1 MTTTLNA
8 YECDY
13 TLLTANDDG
22 IRTEVP
28 HVLYIHTFEGRDLD
42 AVAMATYQLSPAA
55 AGSYHIVIDADGKT
69 ARENDDEYI
78 SWSAGWTANRNGHHI
93 SLAGQAAFSRETW
106 LSRKKQMD
114 KLVEVIAAYCRTYGY
129 PPVIRFA
136 DDLTAGKWG
145 ISTHD
150 AAAKA
155 WKETDHHDPGAG
167 FPLHVIAERVAF
179 ALAADR
185 APELVPA
192 SPDPLPVAPGNKYPS
207 YLDGRELRYSEFMR
221 FVDEKVTRIFDH
233 YFPDGADTFAVDI
246 DDGKAGA
253 AYPSYADD
261 SKAFTLDQYL
271 RLIDYK
277 IDHITRKV
285 LS

>member
-1 MTTTLNA
+1 MTNA
-8 YECDY
+8 FQCDY

-22 IRTEVP
+22 IRTEPPRVI
-28 HVLYIHTFEGRDLD
+28 YIHTFEGRDLD
-42 AVAMATYQLSPAA
+42 AVAMARYQLSPDAE
-55 AGSYHIVIDADGKT
+55 GSYHIVIDVVGET

-78 SWSAGWTANRNGHHI
+78 PWAAGWIANRNGHHV
-93 SLAGQAAFSRETW
+93 SLAGKAAFTREEW
-106 LSRKKQMD
+106 LSRTKQID
-114 KLVEVIAAYCRTYGY
+114 KLVDVIAAYCRTHGY
-129 PPVIRFA
+129 PPIIRFA
-136 DDLTAGKWG
+136 GDLVAGKWG

-155 WKETDHHDPGAG
+155 WGETDHHDPGAG
-167 FPLHVIAERVAF
+167 FPLDVVAERVA
-179 ALAADR
+179 AKLDAGR
-185 APELVPA
+185 APTPVPA
-192 SPDPLPVAPGNKYPS
+192 SPDPIPVAPGNKYPS

-221 FVDEKVTRIFDH
+221 FVDEKVNRIFEH
-233 YFPDGADTFAVDI
+233 YFPDGADVFAVDI

-253 AYPSYADD
+253 AYPSYVDD

-285 LS
+285 LP